1 MAYLNLFMK
10 PVDFTHLSV
19 KNKKFTKG
27 LVTVANGASFVTLE
41 IPKSEL
47 AESRQVIYIHIHRD
61 TKRCYLGITEQDVK
75 SRWYG
80 GIGYRSNRRFGSA
93 IAKYGWE
100 EFDSHILA
108 FCEDR
113 EQLNTAEI
121 TAIAAAG
128 GHKSKYTFNLSSG
141 GDLVADNDKPVIG
154 VLLRTGEQKRF
165 KSAVD
170 AARQLGMNN
179 IDKPAA
185 IARKEKTSS
194 TEGWWF
200 RFEDDIDAKPPVEW
214 GESYRLNQV
223 KKLQGKKLI
232 AIHFETK
239 EERHFNNQNEAAKAL
254 GVYKSQIS
262 QVALGEAISAKGWW
276 IKFDSDDRTMPE
288 IYGTKST
295 RSKRD
300 KKVYATH
307 LKSGEK
313 LEFRNCTEAD
323 IELKLHKGAA
333 AAVASGDRAS
343 TSDWWFSYKKDIDPP
358 KEYRG
363 ALVAKA
369 RSKAIVAT
377 EMATGKE
384 VSFDSAKEAALQ
396 LSMSRASISYV
407 ISGKLGSVKGYKFR
421 FA

>member
-1 MAYLNLFMK
+1 MPM
-10 PVDFTHLSV
+10 DFTHLST
-19 KNKKFTKG
+19 KNKKFSKG

-47 AESRQVIYIHIHRD
+47 SLSRQVIYLHIHRNS
-61 TKRCYLGITEQDVK
+61 KRCYVGITEQDVK

-93 IAKYGWE
+93 IAKYGWQ

-113 EQLNTAEI
+113 EQLNVAEI

-154 VLLRTGEQKRF
+154 VFLKTGEERRF

-170 AARQLGMNN
+170 AARQLRMTN

-185 IARKEKTSS
+185 LARGEKTSS
-194 TEGWWF
+194 AEGWWF
-200 RFEDDIDAKPPVEW
+200 KFEDDINSKPPTEW

-223 KKLQGKKLI
+223 KRLQGKKVI

-239 EERHFNNQNEAAKAL
+239 EERYFNNQDDAAKAL

-262 QVALGEAISAKGWW
+262 QVALGEAMSANGWW
-276 IKFDSDDRTMPE
+276 IKFDGDDRTMPE
-288 IYGTKST
+288 MYGTKST
-295 RSKRD
+295 RAKRD
-300 KKVYATH
+300 KKVFAVN
-307 LKSGEK
+307 LKTGEK
-313 LEFRNCTEAD
+313 LEFRNCTVAD
-323 IELKLHKGAA
+323 KELKLHKGAA
-333 AAVASGDRAS
+333 ATVASGDRTSA
-343 TSDWWFSYKKDIDPP
+343 SDWWFSYEINAHPP
-358 KEYRG
+358 KEYKG
-363 ALVAKA
+363 ALVSKA
-369 RSKAIVAT
+369 RSKAIVAI
-377 EMATGKE
+377 EIATGKE
-384 VSFDSAKEAALQ
+384 VKYESAKVAALQ
-396 LSMSRASISYV
+396 LGMSRASISYV
-407 ISGKLGSVKGYKFR
+407 ISGKLGYVKGYKFR

>member
-1 MAYLNLFMK
+1 MM
-10 PVDFTHLSV
+10 PIDFTHLFL
-19 KNKKFTKG
+19 KNTKYPKDM
-27 LVTVANGASFVTLE
+27 VTVANGASFVVLE
-41 IPKSEL
+41 IPNSEL
-47 AESRQVIYIHIHRD
+47 ATTRQVIYIHIHRD
-61 TKRCYLGITEQDVK
+61 TKRCYVGITEQDVK

-80 GIGYRSNRRFGSA
+80 GIGYRSNRRFGRA
-93 IAKYGWE
+93 IARHGWQ

-113 EQLNTAEI
+113 VQLNAAEI
-121 TAIAAAG
+121 KAIAAAG

-141 GDLVADNDKPVIG
+141 GDLVAENDKPVIG
-154 VLLRTGEQKRF
+154 VFLKTGEERRF
-165 KSAVD
+165 KSSVD
-170 AARQLGMNN
+170 AARKLGMTN
-179 IDKPAA
+179 IDKPSA

-200 RFEDDIDAKPPVEW
+200 RFEDDLDSKPPTEW

-223 KKLQGKKLI
+223 KRLQGKKVV

-239 EERHFNNQNEAAKAL
+239 EKKYFNNQDEAAKAL

-276 IKFDSDDRTMPE
+276 IKFDGDDRNMPNT
-288 IYGTKST
+288 YGTQST
-295 RSKRD
+295 RAKRD
-300 KKVYATH
+300 RKVFAVN

-313 LEFRNCTEAD
+313 LEFRNCTVAD
-323 IELKLHKGAA
+323 NELKIHKGSAA
-333 AAVASGDRAS
+333 SVASGDRTSA
-343 TSDWWFSYKKDIDPP
+343 SDWWFSYKKDENPP
-358 KEYRG
+358 KEYKG

-384 VSFDSAKEAALQ
+384 VRFSSAKEAALQ
-396 LSMSRASISYV
+396 LGMSRASISLV
-407 ISGKLGSVKGYKFR
+407 ISGKLSSVKGYIFR
-421 FA
+421 FL

>member
-1 MAYLNLFMK
+1 MM

-19 KNKKFTKG
+19 KNKKFSKG
-27 LVTVANGASFVTLE
+27 MVTVANGTSFVTLA
-41 IPKSEL
+41 ISKSEL
-47 AESRQVIYIHIHRD
+47 AVSRQVIYLHIHRD
-61 TKRCYLGITEQDVK
+61 TKRCYVGITEQDVK

-80 GIGYRSNRRFGSA
+80 GTGYRTNRRFGSA
-93 IAKYGWE
+93 IAKYGWQ

-113 EQLNTAEI
+113 EQLNAAEI

-154 VLLRTGEQKRF
+154 VFLETGHEKRF

-170 AARQLGMNN
+170 AARQLGMTN

-200 RFEDDIDAKPPVEW
+200 RFEDDIDAKPPEEW

-223 KKLQGKKLI
+223 KKLQGKKVI
-232 AIHFETK
+232 AIHFDTK
-239 EERHFNNQNEAAKAL
+239 EEKHFNNQDEAAKSL
-254 GVYKSQIS
+254 GVHKSLIS
-262 QVALGEAISAKGWW
+262 QVAVGGVMSANGWW
-276 IKFDSDDRTMPE
+276 IKFEDDDRPMPE
-288 IYGTKST
+288 IYGTQST
-295 RSKRD
+295 RAKRD
-300 KKVYATH
+300 KKVYASH
-307 LKSGEK
+307 LKTGEK
-313 LEFRNCTEAD
+313 LEFRNCTVAD
-323 IELKLHKGAA
+323 NELKLHKGAA

-343 TSDWWFSYKKDIDPP
+343 TLDWWFSYKKDVDPP

-377 EMATGKE
+377 EMTTGKE

-396 LSMSRASISYV
+396 LCMSRASISYV

>member
-1 MAYLNLFMK
+1 MK
-10 PVDFTHLSV
+10 PIDFTHLSV
-19 KNKKFTKG
+19 KNKKFSKG

-113 EQLNTAEI
+113 DQLNAAEI
-121 TAIAAAG
+121 NAITAAG

-154 VLLRTGEQKRF
+154 VFLRTGEQKRF

-170 AARQLGMNN
+170 AARQLGMTN

-194 TEGWWF
+194 VEGWWF
-200 RFEDDIDAKPPVEW
+200 RFEDDSDSKPPTEW

-223 KKLQGKKLI
+223 KRLQGKKVI

-239 EERHFNNQNEAAKAL
+239 EEKFFNNQDEAAKAL
-254 GVYKSQIS
+254 GVHKSLIS
-262 QVALGEAISAKGWW
+262 QVAVGAVMSANGWW
-276 IKFDSDDRTMPE
+276 IKFDGDHRQMPD
-288 IYGTKST
+288 IYGTQST
-295 RSKRD
+295 RAKRD

-307 LKSGEK
+307 LKTGEK
-313 LEFRNCTEAD
+313 LEFRNCTVAD

-343 TSDWWFSYKKDIDPP
+343 TSDWWFSYKKDVDPP

-369 RSKAIVAT
+369 RSKAIMAT

-384 VSFDSAKEAALQ
+384 VIFDSAKEAALQ
-396 LSMSRASISYV
+396 LGMSRASISYV
-407 ISGKLGSVKGYKFR
+407 ISGKLDSVKGYRFR

>member
-1 MAYLNLFMK
+1 MK

-19 KNKKFTKG
+19 KNKKFSKG
-27 LVTVANGASFVTLE
+27 MVTVANGTSFVTLA
-41 IPKSEL
+41 IPKFEL
-47 AESRQVIYIHIHRD
+47 AVSRQVIYLHIHRD
-61 TKRCYLGITEQDVK
+61 TKRCYVGITEQDVK

-93 IAKYGWE
+93 IAKYGWQ

-108 FCEDR
+108 FCENR
-113 EQLNTAEI
+113 EQLNEVEI
-121 TAIAAAG
+121 KAIAAAG

-154 VLLRTGEQKRF
+154 IFLKTGERKRF
-165 KSAVD
+165 KSSVD
-170 AARQLGMNN
+170 AARQLGMAN

-200 RFEDDIDAKPPVEW
+200 RFEDDADAKPPVEW

-223 KKLQGKKLI
+223 KRLQGKKVI
-232 AIHFETK
+232 AIHYETK
-239 EERHFNNQNEAAKAL
+239 EERYFSNQDEAAKAL

-262 QVALGEAISAKGWW
+262 QVALGDGMSANGWW
-276 IKFDSDDRTMPE
+276 IKFEGDNRPMPE
-288 IYGTKST
+288 IYGTQST

-313 LEFRNCTEAD
+313 LEFRNCTVAD
-323 IELKLHKGAA
+323 NELKIYKGSAA
-333 AAVASGDRAS
+333 SVASGDRTSA
-343 TSDWWFSYKKDIDPP
+343 SDWWFSYKKYENPP

-396 LSMSRASISYV
+396 LGMSRASISYV